1 MGFQLGRRRG
11 PRTLISLTPLIDV
24 VFILLVFFMLAS
36 NFRDWRAI
44 GLDTPGRGGGR
55 GDGTTVVL
63 LLTADGRMVLDG
75 EAVGPEGPGRRLAV
89 LAARTEPPPVVV
101 RAEPGVALQR
111 AVDALSAARE
121 AGLARVTLGAA
132 R

>member
-1 MGFQLGRRRG
+1 MGFELGRRRG
-11 PRTLISLTPLIDV
+11 PRTLIGLTPLIDV
-24 VFILLVFFMLAS
+24 VFILLIFFMLAS

-63 LLTADGRMVLDG
+63 LLAADGRTVLDG
-75 EAVGPEGPGRRLAV
+75 EAVGTEELGRRLVA
-89 LAARTEPPPVVV
+89 LAARDEPPPVVV

-111 AVDALSAARE
+111 AVDALTAARGS
-121 AGLARVTLGAA
+121 GLARVTLGTA

>member
-1 MGFQLGRRRG
+1 MGFELGRRRG
-11 PRTLISLTPLIDV
+11 PRTLIGLTPLIDV

-36 NFRDWRAI
+36 NFRNWRAI
-44 GLDTPGRGGGR
+44 GLDAPARGGGQ
-55 GDGTTVVL
+55 GDGITVVL
-63 LLTADGRMVLDG
+63 LLAADGRAVLDG
-75 EAVGPEGPGRRLAV
+75 EAVAGEALGRRLAA
-89 LAARTEPPPVVV
+89 LAARAEPPPVVV

-111 AVDALSAARE
+111 AVDALAAARG